1 MQELQ
6 HDRVS
11 IQEVSNLL
19 NKDLDLSLKILRLD
33 QLHPIVSG
41 NKWYKLQY
49 HLKEALQQN
58 KKRII
63 TWGGAWSNHIV
74 ATAAA
79 CQSVRLQSLGIIRG
93 ERPVRLSH
101 TLQEAEKLGMQFC
114 FLTREN
120 YQQRII
126 PVGLLSQDDWE
137 IPEGGYSALGAQGA
151 STIANLFQSQDFTH
165 VICAVG
171 TGTMMAGI
179 LNAIPPS
186 TQVIGIP
193 VLKGSE
199 ALRQAVKRLLVRPHE
214 NWCLLPG
221 YEWGGYAKHPQGLL
235 DFMNQWYQETS
246 IPTDIVYTGKLC
258 FAVNELVKKNYFPKN
273 SKLLIIHSGG
283 LQGNRSLPP
292 NTLRF

>member
-11 IQEVSNLL
+11 IQEVSLL
-19 NKDLDLSLKILRLD
+19 LHNKTRLSLTILRLD

-49 HLKEALQQN
+49 HLKEAVQQN

-63 TWGGAWSNHIV
+63 TWGGAWSNHIL

-79 CQSVRLQSLGIIRG
+79 CQLMGLQSLGIIRG
-93 ERPVRLSH
+93 EKPTNFSN
-101 TLQEAEKLGMQFC
+101 TLQEAEKMGMQFC

-126 PVGLLSQDDWE
+126 PTGLLSQDDWE
-137 IPEGGYSALGAQGA
+137 IPEGGYSALGAKGA
-151 STIANLFQSQDFTH
+151 STIANLFQSKDFTH
-165 VICAVG
+165 IICAVG

-179 LNAIPPS
+179 LNAMPTT

-193 VLKGSE
+193 VLKGSK
-199 ALRQAVKRLLVRPHE
+199 ALDQAVKKLLVRPNE
-214 NWCLLPG
+214 NWNLIPG

-235 DFMNQWYQETS
+235 DFMNQWYLETN

-258 FAVNELVKKNYFPKN
+258 FAVNDLIKKNYFPEN

-283 LQGNRSLPP
+283 LQGNRSLAT

>member
-11 IQEVSNLL
+11 IQEVSYLWIDKKNI
-19 NKDLDLSLKILRLD
+19 SLKILRLD
-33 QLHPIVSG
+33 QLHAVVSG

-49 HLKEALQQN
+49 HLKEAIQQN
-58 KKRII
+58 KKRIV

-79 CQSVRLQSLGIIRG
+79 SQLQGLDSFGIIRG
-93 ERPVRLSH
+93 EKPASLST
-101 TLQEAEKLGMQFC
+101 TLQEAQKMGMRLF
-114 FLTREN
+114 FLPREN
-120 YQQRII
+120 YKQRKI
-126 PVGLLSQDDWE
+126 PHGLVTNDDWE

-151 STIANLFQSQDFTH
+151 STIATLFKPQEFTH

-179 LNAIPPS
+179 INAVPTC

-193 VLKGSE
+193 ILKGTD
-199 ALRQAVKRLLVRPHE
+199 ALTEAVKQLLTRPHK
-214 NWCLLPG
+214 NWSLIPG

-235 DFMNQWYQETS
+235 EFMNKWYQETR

-258 FAVNELVKKNYFPKN
+258 FAVQELIQKNYFPEH
-273 SKLLIIHSGG
+273 SKLLMIHSGG
-283 LQGNRSLPP
+283 LQGNQSLAA
-292 NTLRF
+292 NTLLF